1 MLRCKSKII
10 FSSEK
15 TNLSWSNKE
24 LFLLYLELML
34 NFVFWSENV
43 ELLVVAFF
51 FFSNL
56 CETDV
61 QKAFGLT
68 MYAKKRNEPLIISL

>member
-1 MLRCKSKII
+1 MLLCKSKII